1 MVWVF
6 VGLLVFILMS
16 LHRLQMVVV
25 TEGRAIREELSEVS
39 STLKSKLKSV
49 DSLDLNSAECGTHL
63 LEIEDHLSVLRRNE
77 EQKRREAGSPE
88 IEPDS
93 DDNWQ
98 WLSEGKHD

>member
-39 STLKSKLKSV
+39 SKLKSV

-63 LEIEDHLSVLRRNE
+63 FEMLPPKIVER
-77 EQKRREAGSPE
+77 
-88 IEPDS
+88 
-93 DDNWQ
+93 
-98 WLSEGKHD
+98 

>member
-16 LHRLQMVVV
+16 LHRLQMVVA

-39 STLKSKLKSV
+39 STLKSTLKSV
-49 DSLDLNSAECGTHL
+49 HSLDLNSAECRTQL
-63 LEIEDHLSVLRRNE
+63 FDIEDQLSVLRRNE

-88 IEPDS
+88 IEPDP
-93 DDNWQ
+93 DNKLPW
-98 WLSEGKHD
+98 EE